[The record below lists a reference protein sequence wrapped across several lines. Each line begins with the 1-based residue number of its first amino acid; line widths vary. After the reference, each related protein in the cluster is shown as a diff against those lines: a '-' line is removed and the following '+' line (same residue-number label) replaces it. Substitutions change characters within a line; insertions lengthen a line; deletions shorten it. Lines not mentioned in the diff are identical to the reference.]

1 MAAYAGSMSTLAQDA
16 SATRAIP
23 DPVSMGSGAGAS
35 AHVTPRGDWVV
46 HRAATLDAE
55 TREFLARIGAPG
67 AVTLDLSGV
76 AAIDTTGA
84 YLLSRLARGL
94 GAGGGPVQLVGLDE
108 TKRILFDAIAQRT
121 IVVPPRPRQAEGPV
135 ALIEETG
142 AITRKIGRDTF
153 DQIAFFGEIMRGF
166 GRVILDP
173 SRMRWTSV
181 IHHVERAGVRSIPIV
196 CLMCFLIGAIVAQQ
210 GAFQLRRFGAE
221 AFAAQLVAV
230 LSLREL
236 GVLLAAIMFA
246 GRTGSAFT
254 AELGS
259 MKMREEIDAL
269 RVTGLDPIEVLV
281 LPRVLALVIALP
293 IVTILA
299 NFAALAGGAVTL
311 WIYAGVEIA
320 AFIDTLQ
327 NGIRTVHTFVGVS
340 KAPAMALMIGLVSCY
355 EGLRVQGSAESL
367 GQRVTAAVVTSIFL
381 VIVLDGIFAVVYA
394 AFGA

>member
-1 MAAYAGSMSTLAQDA
+1 MSLVQEIATGGPLDRVSDGSRLRLVA
-16 SATRAIP
+16 
-23 DPVSMGSGAGAS
+23 
-35 AHVTPRGDWVV
+35 RGDWVV
-46 HRAATLDAE
+46 GRAAELDAALSAFHGTE
-55 TREFLARIGAPG
+55 STDTVIELAEIG
-67 AVTLDLSGV
+67 
-76 AAIDTTGA
+76 AIDTTGA
-84 YLLSRLARGL
+84 YLLARLRKRFE
-94 GAGGGPVQLVGLDE
+94 GAGAKARFEGLDAN
-108 TKRILFDAIAQRT
+108 KRILFEAVLARS
-121 IVVPPRPRQAEGPV
+121 VMVPPEATQTTPV
-135 ALIEETG
+135 RAFVEDTG
-142 AITRKIGRDTF
+142 AVSRTIGRDF
-153 DQIAFFGEIMRGF
+153 IELLQFFGAVVRGF
-166 GRVILDP
+166 GNILLSP

-181 IHHVERAGVRSIPIV
+181 VHHIERAGIHSIPII

-269 RVTGLDPIEVLV
+269 RVAGLDPIEVLV
-281 LPRVLALVIALP
+281 LPRILALVIALP
-293 IVTILA
+293 LVTIIA

-311 WIYAGVEIA
+311 AVYAGVEIS

-327 NGIRTVHTFVGVS
+327 NGIRTVHTFVGVA
-340 KAPAMALMIGLVSCY
+340 KAPAMALMIGLVACF

-367 GQRVTAAVVTSIFL
+367 GLRVTASVVTAIFM
-381 VIVLDGIFAVVYA
+381 VIVLDGVFAVVFA

>member
-1 MAAYAGSMSTLAQDA
+1 MSLVQEIATDGPLHRVSDGSRLRLIA
-16 SATRAIP
+16 
-23 DPVSMGSGAGAS
+23 
-35 AHVTPRGDWVV
+35 RGDWVV
-46 HRAATLDAE
+46 GRAAELDAALSALQGTE
-55 TREFLARIGAPG
+55 STDTVIELAEIG
-67 AVTLDLSGV
+67 
-76 AAIDTTGA
+76 AIDTTGA
-84 YLLSRLARGL
+84 YLLARLRKRFE
-94 GAGGGPVQLVGLDE
+94 GAGAKARFEGLDAN
-108 TKRILFDAIAQRT
+108 KRILFEAVLARSVTVPSEVAQT
-121 IVVPPRPRQAEGPV
+121 PPVRAFVED
-135 ALIEETG
+135 TG
-142 AITRKIGRDTF
+142 AVSRTIGRDF
-153 DQIAFFGEIMRGF
+153 VEMLRFFGAVVRGF
-166 GRVILDP
+166 GSVLLQP

-181 IHHVERAGVRSIPIV
+181 IHHIERAGIHSIPII

-269 RVTGLDPIEVLV
+269 RVAGLDPIEVLV
-281 LPRVLALVIALP
+281 LPRILALVIALP
-293 IVTILA
+293 LVTIIA

-311 WIYAGVEIA
+311 AVYAGVEIT

-327 NGIRTVHTFVGVS
+327 NGIRTVHTFVGVA
-340 KAPAMALMIGLVSCY
+340 KAPAMALMIGLVACF

-367 GQRVTAAVVTSIFL
+367 GLRVTASVVTAIFM
-381 VIVLDGIFAVVYA
+381 VIVLDGVFAVVFA

>member
-1 MAAYAGSMSTLAQDA
+1 
-16 SATRAIP
+16 
-23 DPVSMGSGAGAS
+23 
-35 AHVTPRGDWVV
+35 
-46 HRAATLDAE
+46 
-55 TREFLARIGAPG
+55 
-67 AVTLDLSGV
+67 
-76 AAIDTTGA
+76 
-84 YLLSRLARGL
+84 
-94 GAGGGPVQLVGLDE
+94 
-108 TKRILFDAIAQRT
+108 
-121 IVVPPRPRQAEGPV
+121 
-135 ALIEETG
+135 
-142 AITRKIGRDTF
+142 
-153 DQIAFFGEIMRGF
+153 
-166 GRVILDP
+166 
-173 SRMRWTSV
+173 
-181 IHHVERAGVRSIPIV
+181 VRSIPIV

-281 LPRVLALVIALP
+281 LPRVLALIIALP

-311 WIYAGVEIA
+311 SIYAGVEIA
-320 AFIDTLQ
+320 AFVDTLQ

-355 EGLRVQGSAESL
+355 EGLRVKGSAESL